1 MFVGCCCVWFGVLV
15 CLLFCF
21 GLVAG
26 DVDFLVYGCFAVLA
40 VDLFACDLVLVG
52 VLLFRS
58 VCLVCLL
65 LI

>member
-1 MFVGCCCVWFGVLV
+1 M
-15 CLLFCF
+15 F
-21 GLVAG
+21 GLVYLCACCFVLG
-26 DVDFLVYGCFAVLA
+26 LVADDVDFLVYGCFAVLA

>member
-1 MFVGCCCVWFGVLV
+1 MYLCACCFVL
-15 CLLFCF
+15 

-26 DVDFLVYGCFAVLA
+26 DVDFLVYGCFAVLV

-65 LI
+65 LV

>member
-1 MFVGCCCVWFGVLV
+1 MLGLVYLCACCFVL
-15 CLLFCF
+15 

-26 DVDFLVYGCFAVLA
+26 DVDFLVYGCYAVLA